1 MGFVNFDDQLL
12 GDAAAEMNRHSPD
25 QIVIREASIASLRV
39 SGQFRA
45 GDSRR
50 FAETLAELHGLRVI
64 QRENQIELV
73 RDK

>member
-1 MGFVNFDDQLL
+1 L

-25 QIVIREASIASLRV
+25 QIVIREESIALLRV